1 MSPRTKT
8 PTAAAVYCRIS
19 LDKDG
24 EGLGVKRQEDLCLKL
39 AAERGWIVA
48 ETYSD
53 NDVSAYNGKARA
65 AYQRLLADLEA
76 GRRDAVICVDL
87 DRLTRRPAELE
98 HFMDLAD
105 RKKVALANVSG
116 DTDLS
121 TSDGQFKARIM
132 GAVARQE
139 SQKKGERVSR
149 EAEQAARRG
158 IARGSRRPFGFEDDK
173 MTVRDAEAELIRDAA
188 RRVLA
193 GETVPAIARDWN
205 ARRIPTP
212 QAAPL
217 GWSTTS
223 VVTIL
228 RNPRIAG
235 LRAHKGEIVAD
246 ACWPAIVD
254 RSTWETLQGRIRRVA
269 RVGRPSTHLL
279 SGIARC
285 GRCGGPLW
293 TSWRKTAA
301 GKRVARYAC
310 VSRPGRASCG
320 NLAVV
325 AAPVDDLVRDMVI
338 HALAGPALAKV
349 RKARRSDDRAQ
360 AEAVRDLADAEE
372 RLEVLAELFASGELS
387 RREFAAG
394 RDKAKERIAAAT
406 KVLDTHYGVRTDLP
420 TDTAALREKW
430 DAETIEWRRALI
442 GTVVESVTVK
452 PVTMSTNVFDV
463 DRVEIVWKV

>member
-1 MSPRTKT
+1 VTPRTKT

-19 LDKDG
+19 LDKNGD
-24 EGLGVKRQEDLCLKL
+24 GLGVKRQEDLCLKL
-39 AAERGWIVA
+39 AAEKGWIVA
-48 ETYSD
+48 ETYID
-53 NDVSAYNGKARA
+53 NDRSAFTGKARPE
-65 AYQRLLADLEA
+65 YSRLLKDLEA
-76 GRRDAVICVDL
+76 GARDGVLCVDL

-121 TSDGQFKARIM
+121 TSDGRFKARIM

-139 SQKKGERVSR
+139 SEKKGERVSR

-158 IARGSRRPFGFEDDK
+158 VARGSRRPFGFEADM
-173 MTVRDAEAELIRDAA
+173 MTIRETEAELIRDAA

-193 GETVPAIARDWN
+193 GETVPTIARHWN
-205 ARRIPTP
+205 TQKVATP
-212 QAAPL
+212 QRAPN

-235 LRAHKGEIVAD
+235 LRAHKGEVVGD

-254 RSTWETLQGRIRRVA
+254 RSTWETLQSRIRRVA

-279 SGIARC
+279 SAIARC
-285 GRCGGPLW
+285 GKCGGPLW
-293 TSWRKTAA
+293 TSWRKNSQ
-301 GKRVARYAC
+301 GERVARYAC

-325 AAPVDDLVRDMVI
+325 AEPVDDLVRDVVI
-338 HALAGPALAKV
+338 HALAGPALTKA
-349 RKARRSDDRAQ
+349 RKARRSDDREQ
-360 AEAVRDLADAEE
+360 AAAARDLAAAEE
-372 RLEVLAELFASGELS
+372 RLQVLAEDYAAGDIG
-387 RREFAAG
+387 RREYIAG

-406 KVLDTHYGVRTDLP
+406 KILDAHQGIRADLP
-420 TDTAALREKW
+420 SDADGLRTKW
-430 DAETIEWRRALI
+430 DAQSVEWRRALI
-442 GTVVESVTVK
+442 DAVVESITVK
-452 PVTMSTNVFDV
+452 PTDRPANTFDPA
-463 DRVEIVWKV
+463 RVEVVWKV